1 MEVCVLVLDGVF
13 DLGLSAVLDTL
24 STANDLAVAS
34 GRRGGP
40 MFRIRLVGV
49 RRKVI
54 TQQGL
59 SVPVGSAPADAPDMV
74 VIPALG
80 CKVPDALRSALAR
93 KDVAAVSPDL
103 RIAEDLG
110 VKSVGRIELAA
121 LLEDELGVEIGNF
134 EMRKP
139 KTVREVIGLVNSK
152 L

>member
-1 MEVCVLVLDGVF
+1 MGTEDKRVLEL
-13 DLGLSAVLDTL
+13 
-24 STANDLAVAS
+24 VA
-34 GRRGGP
+34 
-40 MFRIRLVGV
+40 
-49 RRKVI
+49 KV
-54 TQQGL
+54 
-59 SVPVGSAPADAPDMV
+59 
-74 VIPALG
+74 
-80 CKVPDALRSALAR
+80 AR